1 MPLCIG
7 SIRKKEVNDI
17 FRGAGKQSRAPVA
30 VFPEKGGCSFEEQ
43 PPCFFG

>member
-17 FRGAGKQSRAPVA
+17 FRGAGKHPRAPVA
-30 VFPEKGGCSFEEQ
+30 VLPEKGGCSLKEQ